1 MGKVKY
7 LEGLNGIRAIAS
19 IAVVVSHITLSLD
32 YFGLNKFLFGTFDDG
47 TARGLLLAGYGV
59 NMFFVLSGF
68 LITFLLLNEKQCKPI
83 SIKNFYIR
91 RILRIWPL
99 YFFYIIVVI
108 ISCKIFLVDFNYKNL
123 SLYFLFVAN
132 IAPSLL
138 MALPFLYH
146 YWSLSI
152 EEQYYILW
160 PHLVKHFDLQK
171 NLLKIIISLFFFI
184 FSFKIFARVYE
195 IKTGSSI
202 LMQIVQYL
210 NFESMFIGSIGAIL
224 YFNKNELFLK
234 ISTNRYLQIVCW
246 IILFLVAINKFRTFS
261 IIDNTIISIVSICV
275 IIAQIT
281 KQNRIINLENVLFS
295 FLGKISFGIYIYH
308 PIIIF
313 IYSKY
318 LNSLNNSVQNYL
330 IIYFSIIFTTI
341 LIAYLSYNILEK
353 PFLKMKN
360 KYN

>member
-1 MGKVKY
+1 MKKIIHFN
-7 LEGLNGIRAIAS
+7 GLDGIRAIAS
-19 IAVVVSHITLSLD
+19 IAVVISHITLMLD
-32 YFGLNKFLFGTFDDG
+32 YFGLNKFIFGTFDDG

-68 LITFLLLNEKQCKPI
+68 LITFLLLNEKQYKPI

-99 YFFYIIVVI
+99 YFFYIIVVFV
-108 ISCKIFLVDFNYKNL
+108 SCKIFLVDFNYKNL

-132 IAPSLL
+132 IAPSLS
-138 MALPFLYH
+138 MGLPFLYH

-152 EEQYYILW
+152 EEQYYIFW

-171 NLLKIIISLFFFI
+171 NLLKIVVSLFILI

-224 YFNKNELFLK
+224 YFKKNEFFLK
-234 ISTNRYLQIVCW
+234 ISTNRYLQIICW
-246 IILFLVAINKFRTFS
+246 IILLLVAINKFRTFS
-261 IIDNTIISIVSICV
+261 IIDNTIISIVSICI

-281 KQNRIINLENVLFS
+281 KLNRIVNLENTLFS

-313 IYSKY
+313 ILSKY
-318 LNSLNNSVQNYL
+318 IGKIANTIYSYIFVYSLILL
-330 IIYFSIIFTTI
+330 ITI
-341 LIAYLSYNILEK
+341 TVAYLSYNYIEK
-353 PFLKMKN
+353 PFLKLKN
-360 KYN
+360 KYS